1 MRREIHS
8 KRKATAL
15 PVWVE
20 AERFHVLQLPNQHL
34 HILSFSQFNLLPS
47 SFLTRG
53 LGVSLLLFH
62 LRGCIE
68 PCRYG
73 SD

>member
-34 HILSFSQFNLLPS
+34 HILSFSQIDVLPS
-47 SFLTRG
+47 FLLTF
-53 LGVSLLLFH
+53 LLSPL
-62 LRGCIE
+62 
-68 PCRYG
+68 
-73 SD
+73 SKSA